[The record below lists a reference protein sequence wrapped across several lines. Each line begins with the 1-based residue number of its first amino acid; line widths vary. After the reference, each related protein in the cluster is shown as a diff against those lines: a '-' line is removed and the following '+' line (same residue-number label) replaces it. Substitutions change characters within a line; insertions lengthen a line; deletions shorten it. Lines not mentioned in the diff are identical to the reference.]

1 VTIAVR
7 AATAA
12 TSKFDVASNLALLI
26 DANVIVGI
34 HEAA

>member
-1 VTIAVR
+1 VR

-12 TSKFDVASNLALLI
+12 TSEFEVVSNLALLM

-34 HEAA
+34 HQPHELSS